1 MVFETPNFVPAIPEM
16 FVLTMACVALVV
28 DVFVSERYRLFTY
41 QIAQATLVAAAVMVL
56 LLYPQHSTVTFNGTY
71 VSDAMASVLKVFIFI
86 VAYFVF
92 FYSKDYL
99 RERNLFKGS
108 YLTGLSGAL

>member
-16 FVLTMACVALVV
+16 FVLAMACVALVL

-41 QIAQATLVAAAVMVL
+41 QISQATLVAAAVMVL
-56 LLYPQHSTVTFNGTY
+56 LLHPQHSTVTFNGTY